1 VRTFFVSKPCR
12 IYARRGV
19 VSVATEDGERV
30 DVTPALY
37 DQLVVATR
45 AASISSAALLL
56 LAQQGVDVVLVG
68 PRGMPAARLH
78 PPAINKTAE
87 TRLAQY
93 AAALNG
99 KGLEAVK
106 SIVEVKVRNQ
116 AALLRYAAKS
126 RREEWPAVEAER
138 LLEVADSVRASKP
151 DPLELRELEA
161 AAARVYWQAVARLLP
176 PELGFR
182 GRDPAADDPFNM
194 ALNYGYGIL
203 YARCERAL
211 VLVGLDPYAGFMHA
225 LKSGRQAL
233 TYDFAEQFRQA
244 AVDKPLVF
252 STPRLEVAGGGLSRE
267 SRRGV
272 ADLVLAEL
280 SKPHAHGASKAPLDQ
295 IILRKAAEL
304 ASFLRGSS
312 PAYAGFRVRFW

>member
-1 VRTFFVSKPCR
+1 VRTLFVSKPCR

-19 VSVATEDGERV
+19 VRVAARDGERV
-30 DVTPALY
+30 DVSPALY

-45 AASISSAALLL
+45 AASISSAALVL
-56 LAQQGVDVVLVG
+56 LAQQGVDVVLLG
-68 PRGMPAARLH
+68 PRGLVARLH
-78 PPAINKTAE
+78 PPVVNKTAE
-87 TRLAQY
+87 ARLAQY
-93 AAALNG
+93 AAALDG
-99 KGLEAVK
+99 RGLEAAK
-106 SIVEVKVRNQ
+106 AIVEAKVRNQ
-116 AALLRYAAKS
+116 AALLRYAARS

-138 LLEVADSVRASKP
+138 LLELADRVRASRP
-151 DPLELRELEA
+151 DPVELRELEA
-161 AAARVYWQAVARLLP
+161 AAARAYWQAVARLLP

-194 ALNYGYGIL
+194 ALNYGYAIL

-225 LKSGRQAL
+225 LKSGRQSL
-233 TYDFAEQFRQA
+233 TFDFAEQFRQA

-252 STPRLEVAGGGLSRE
+252 SAPKLEAVNGNLSRE
-267 SRRGV
+267 SRRAV
-272 ADLVLAEL
+272 AELVLAEL